1 MVYDT
6 KYSSDN
12 EPGVWF
18 YTKYK
23 SDARAVIYYTQ
34 YKSEADLIVYFT
46 KYKSDARCRY

>member
-1 MVYDT
+1 MYDT
-6 KYSSDN
+6 QYSSDS